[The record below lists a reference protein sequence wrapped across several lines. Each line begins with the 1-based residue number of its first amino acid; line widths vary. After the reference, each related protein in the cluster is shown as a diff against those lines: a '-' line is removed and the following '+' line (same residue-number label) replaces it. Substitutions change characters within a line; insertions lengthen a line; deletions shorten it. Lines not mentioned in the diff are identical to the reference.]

1 MRYEKRGERPP
12 WPGLEAWRQHPQRQL
27 RAWAAVGLQRLL
39 PAPLGLPLCLPRSA
53 SPSALA
59 TSCFSSCPL
68 PCSLVGSHQRSQCSM
83 FTKRPAH
90 SGALHRTYR
99 RRTRVH
105 VPPMKQAASNELTAG
120 QLATAV
126 AAGSPQAPQPAPS
139 RRPDLCRGLAHQQQ
153 HPAHP
158 TAGRPPGRIEAGYNT
173 NPSPQGA
180 GTSPLLPM
188 EPSGSLWWRCWLKKY
203 GYELDVFYG

>member
-68 PCSLVGSHQRSQCSM
+68 PCSLVGSHQRSRCSM

-105 VPPMKQAASNELTAG
+105 VPPMKQAASSELTAG

-126 AAGSPQAPQPAPS
+126 AAGGRQPTGATASTIEEARPMQGPGTPAAAPRPS
-139 RRPDLCRGLAHQQQ
+139 HGREATRAHW
-153 HPAHP
+153 
-158 TAGRPPGRIEAGYNT
+158 G
-173 NPSPQGA
+173 
-180 GTSPLLPM
+180 
-188 EPSGSLWWRCWLKKY
+188 WL
-203 GYELDVFYG
+203 

>member
-68 PCSLVGSHQRSQCSM
+68 PCSLVGSHQRSRCSM
-83 FTKRPAH
+83 FTKRPTRAH
-90 SGALHRTYR
+90 CTAHTGAGHTSSSIPPIPRPGGHQDALRLAITPTHHPRALAHHPCCLWSPVEASG
-99 RRTRVH
+99 
-105 VPPMKQAASNELTAG
+105 G
-120 QLATAV
+120 
-126 AAGSPQAPQPAPS
+126 AAGFKSTDLSSIFSAAENSWIWLSPS
-139 RRPDLCRGLAHQQQ
+139 R
-153 HPAHP
+153 
-158 TAGRPPGRIEAGYNT
+158 PPRA
-173 NPSPQGA
+173 
-180 GTSPLLPM
+180 
-188 EPSGSLWWRCWLKKY
+188 
-203 GYELDVFYG
+203 